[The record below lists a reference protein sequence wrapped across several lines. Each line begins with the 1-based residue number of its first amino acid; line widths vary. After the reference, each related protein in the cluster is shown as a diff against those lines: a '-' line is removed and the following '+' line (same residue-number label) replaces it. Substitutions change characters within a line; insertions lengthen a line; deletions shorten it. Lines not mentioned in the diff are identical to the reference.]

1 MNGGGD
7 VGQPDL
13 NSTRSTG
20 RQVDKS
26 TGRQVDKSVLI
37 KYINGY
43 VGKVQAKIQGVS
55 A

>member
-1 MNGGGD
+1 MEVEMLVNRISIA
-7 VGQPDL
+7 L
-13 NSTRSTG
+13 G

>member
-1 MNGGGD
+1 MFVVD
-7 VGQPDL
+7 

-20 RQVDKS
+20 RQVDQP
-26 TGRQVDKSVLI
+26 TGRQVDKSILH

-43 VGKVQAKIQGVS
+43 VGIGQAEVQVLS